1 MIYISNLYFFIFL
14 SLILIFSYSSEMKT
28 SEEVISLPSNWLL
41 KKTENYALVE
51 VGLSYL
57 DASFEKPNPYSAETV
72 FICQN
77 LTSVDDRF

>member
-14 SLILIFSYSSEMKT
+14 SLILIFSSSSEKKT
-28 SEEVISLPSNWLL
+28 SEEVIPLPSNWLL

-57 DASFEKPNPYSAETV
+57 DASFEKLNPYSAGTV